1 VTTIRLSIGAT
12 VTTRPERNAFK
23 ALKLAAPFM
32 RWKHSPPTTDEAQA
46 VAYAVL
52 ALTLAPYV
60 DGLDAPALGDARD
73 GGAGAYGG
81 GGNSDSRFYDRTF
94 VYSPTNH
101 YATAPSDQ
109 MDYMTARPGRQQ
121 AGARGAPRE
130 PWRANR
136 APTEPLPISVIKFHQ
151 AIIVVAIQSWLARSR

>member
-32 RWKHSPPTTDEAQA
+32 RWKHSPHTTDEAQA

-52 ALTLAPYV
+52 ALILAPYV

-73 GGAGAYGG
+73 GGAGPMAVEGTAIAG
-81 GGNSDSRFYDRTF
+81 
-94 VYSPTNH
+94 PTIVRSSIRRRI
-101 YATAPSDQ
+101 TTQP
-109 MDYMTARPGRQQ
+109 RP
-121 AGARGAPRE
+121 
-130 PWRANR
+130 
-136 APTEPLPISVIKFHQ
+136 
-151 AIIVVAIQSWLARSR
+151 AIGWAI

>member
-1 VTTIRLSIGAT
+1 MTTIRLSSGTT

-94 VYSPTNH
+94 VYSPTNY
-101 YATAPSDQ
+101 YATAPLQDHYRS
-109 MDYMTARPGRQQ
+109 RLSNFIRLLSWWRSSPGW
-121 AGARGAPRE
+121 RGVG
-130 PWRANR
+130 N
-136 APTEPLPISVIKFHQ
+136 PLPPHVD
-151 AIIVVAIQSWLARSR
+151 